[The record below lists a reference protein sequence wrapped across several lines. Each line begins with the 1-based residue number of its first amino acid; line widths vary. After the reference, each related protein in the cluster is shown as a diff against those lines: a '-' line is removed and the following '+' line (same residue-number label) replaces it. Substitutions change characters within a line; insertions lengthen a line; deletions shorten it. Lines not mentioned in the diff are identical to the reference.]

1 MWNRRFSYYFI
12 GGGIVLLSAL
22 YWGYKAYQ
30 SHVGFEAFISG
41 FETFQQSIDKDNLP
55 NRDVPSA
62 TESPVPNEKEF
73 EGYQSRVDSSTIPV
87 KVKLQDGDPIGMV
100 VETEW
105 IVPSDIPSEDIEPEE
120 EEGITTW
127 TADEMVPQLIE
138 LPNGHIIE
146 ILSVPGEEI
155 QEGEAVSLE
164 ELGSMM
170 AHRVTHIE
178 QGGISYEVPI
188 DIDPEAFDKKASWAY
203 ELQESVEEIDRMLAN
218 RELIIKFDGSPLTP
232 EEREINFTA
241 VKKRPEVYARWLAEN
256 RFGNYQ
262 PPPSDEK
269 NTVSKDSGISEE
281 ASVHKDRSDALLS
294 SSDLSD
300 RVDATPS
307 PPSVADLEKQL
318 TPEGI
323 EGELS
328 GGLSPD
334 SFDKAQ
340 QLIDQYGTEEGL
352 RRLRKMDPD
361 AARRFERERS
371 GAPSR
376 DVPKG
381 HTHPDGQSR
390 DDSP

>member
-30 SHVGFEAFISG
+30 SHVDFETFISG
-41 FETFQQSIDKDNLP
+41 FEPFQQSIDKDNLL

-73 EGYQSRVDSSTIPV
+73 EGYQSRVDSSTSPV

-100 VETEW
+100 VEAEW
-105 IVPSDIPSEDIEPEE
+105 IGPSDIPSKDIEPEE
-120 EEGITTW
+120 GEGITTW

-138 LPNGHIIE
+138 LPNGHVIE

-155 QEGEAVSLE
+155 QEGEAISLE

-188 DIDPEAFDKKASWAY
+188 DVAPEVFDKKASWAY
-203 ELQESVEEIDRMLAN
+203 ELQESIEEIDRLLAN

-262 PPPSDEK
+262 PPP
-269 NTVSKDSGISEE
+269 NTVSKDNGISEE
-281 ASVHKDRSDALLS
+281 ASVHTDRSDALLS

-307 PPSVADLEKQL
+307 PLSAADLEKQL
-318 TPEGI
+318 TPERI
-323 EGELS
+323 EVKLS
-328 GGLSPD
+328 EGLSPD

-340 QLIDQYGTEEGL
+340 QLIDEYGTEEGL
-352 RRLRKMDPD
+352 RRLREIDPD
-361 AARRFERERS
+361 AARRFERERRLE
-371 GAPSR
+371 PS
-376 DVPKG
+376 DS
-381 HTHPDGQSR
+381 SR
-390 DDSP
+390 ADDQPPDDSP